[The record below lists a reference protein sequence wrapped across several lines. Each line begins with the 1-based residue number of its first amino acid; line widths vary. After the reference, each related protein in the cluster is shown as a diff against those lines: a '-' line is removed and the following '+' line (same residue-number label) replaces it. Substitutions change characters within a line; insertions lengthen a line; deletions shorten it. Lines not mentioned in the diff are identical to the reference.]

1 MFHPVVYFIITV
13 SLFFLVQRG
22 LYLVNKCLG
31 IGFVWFTS
39 KELTSKCLYIH
50 SIMCF
55 SSVFSMLLA
64 SSSPEVIKI
73 SSVLDITSK
82 VEEYYNKGYVV
93 GAIHPILLP
102 IGHRRNFP
110 ASHMYRVV
118 LSRLKLR

>member
-1 MFHPVVYFIITV
+1 MPWDRFHVVYIKETHFKV
-13 SLFFLVQRG
+13 SVHTQYNVLLF
-22 LYLVNKCLG
+22 C
-31 IGFVWFTS
+31 
-39 KELTSKCLYIH
+39 
-50 SIMCF
+50 
-55 SSVFSMLLA
+55 FSMLLA
-64 SSSPEVIKI
+64 SSNPEVIKI